1 MSVVKL
7 VSKSNQQHKISSRNS
22 AKRDAPGKGYS
33 YCLCLLASLARTPR
47 CACSQEGS
55 AGRPYNRKFRFIV
68 QKNRWR
74 TRHSGGQ
81 IVACSWVRQ
90 TERNDSA
97 WFDDDCYI
105 LLGRFHWWV
114 AVFVL
119 AYLPVSRFC
128 LIFIDESFQS
138 HTYRVFV
145 RVGQRPSRLCLW
157 TFFAVFHFD
166 GMSLCSFVAYKGNS
180 PETLH
185 FCFHSGF
192 VCHWITRTRSIL
204 IDLQN
209 KNKMAADPTDI
220 VAHCRK

>member
-47 CACSQEGS
+47 CACLQEES

-74 TRHSGGQ
+74 TQHSGGQ
-81 IVACSWVRQ
+81 IVACSWIRQ

-128 LIFIDESFQS
+128 LIFTEESFQS
-138 HTYRVFV
+138 HIHRDFM
-145 RVGQRPSRLCLW
+145 RVGQRPEQIMLMDIFRR
-157 TFFAVFHFD
+157 F
-166 GMSLCSFVAYKGNS
+166 SF
-180 PETLH
+180 
-185 FCFHSGF
+185 
-192 VCHWITRTRSIL
+192 
-204 IDLQN
+204 
-209 KNKMAADPTDI
+209 
-220 VAHCRK
+220 